1 VEYTLFTASILD
13 DAEYDKALKQY
24 VENQLS
30 ITNYTVKEE
39 ELGVIPMTDHKFPER
54 DGNIIYLG
62 TAGGKTKPSSGYTY
76 RFIQK
81 HVDALVDRLETKGD
95 PFIGNNPFE
104 KRFFFYDR
112 ILLNILYKRTLEGKD
127 IFSLLF
133 KRNKINQ
140 IFSFLDNETSM
151 LEELFLLNT
160 LPQWPF
166 IKSGIEIL

>member
-1 VEYTLFTASILD
+1 
-13 DAEYDKALKQY
+13 
-24 VENQLS
+24 
-30 ITNYTVKEE
+30 
-39 ELGVIPMTDHKFPER
+39 
-54 DGNIIYLG
+54 LG

-81 HVDALVDRLETKGD
+81 HVEVLVSRLETKGD

-104 KRFFFYDR
+104 KRFLLYDR
-112 ILLNILYKRTLEGKD
+112 ILLNILYKRRLEGKH

-140 IFSFLDNETSM
+140 LFSFLDNESSI
-151 LEELFLLNT
+151 LEELYLLNT

-166 IKSGIEIL
+166 IKSGLELITVD